1 MGAVRGP
8 VTDGRGGGSVLPC
21 GADGTGG
28 RRVSRTSHPAA
39 GL

>member
-1 MGAVRGP
+1 MRAVSGP
-8 VTDGRGGGSVLPC
+8 VTDGGGGSVPPC

-39 GL
+39 GV